1 MLRPFPDAPPRS
13 RAPRALAPA
22 VLALTLAA
30 AASTA
35 VAQARPTAQPAAVG
49 TAVSRAAAARD
60 LAARQFAG
68 PTMGA
73 VDTAAYAG
81 LRWRELGPARGGR
94 SVAVAGSVARPNE
107 YWMGTTGGGVFKST
121 NGGRDWAPVT
131 DRFFGGTIGAIAVD
145 ERNPDVVYVGTG
157 ETPIRG
163 NVSHGEGVWKT
174 TNGGRTWTHLGL
186 TETRHIARVRIDP
199 RNSDRIYVAAL
210 GNVFTAGPE
219 RGIYRSDDAGRTWR
233 KILFRDDS
241 TGAID
246 LVMDPTNPDVMYASF
261 WQAGRTSWM
270 LSSGGRGSGIFKTT
284 DGGQNWTEISRA
296 RGLPQQGVMGKIGLA
311 LSPVKPSRVWA
322 LIEHD
327 SGGVYR
333 SDDAGQ
339 TWSYINRDRSL
350 RQRAWYYSRIFA
362 DPKDTNAVYALNVS
376 FYRSTDGG
384 RTFRGISTPH
394 SDNHD
399 LWIAANDPQRMI
411 EGNDGGANVSTDG
424 GRTWTE
430 QDYATAQFYHVTT
443 SNEFPYHI
451 CGAQQDNST
460 LCGPSRSP
468 GGITI
473 DDWFDAGGGESGY
486 IAVNPSN
493 PDIVYAGSY
502 GGLLTRLDRETGI
515 ERNVSPWPL
524 NPMGQSSEDI
534 QYRFQWTFPIV
545 FSRHDAN
552 VLYAGGSQLF
562 RTTTE
567 GQSWEVVSPPLARND
582 PKTMGPSGGPITRDQ
597 TGVETYGTIFAFDE
611 SPLTRGLLWAGS
623 DDGLIHVSRDN
634 ARTWQNVTP
643 PAAMLPEFARIS
655 IIEPSPWDAGTA
667 YVAANRFGM
676 GDMRPYLLKT
686 TDYGRTWTRI
696 DTGITGDGHFTRVI
710 RADPVRRGLLYAGTE
725 RGTWVSFDDGA
736 HWQQLQLNLPPVPVH
751 DLAIKEGDL
760 VAATHGR
767 SFWVLDDLSAL
778 RQVTPA
784 VTSAAAHLYKPRDAY
799 RVSFGGGFGGGGGG
813 GGGTVGANPPTG
825 PVVYYHLDRPGQTV
839 TLDFLDARGQVIRS
853 FTSALDSAA
862 AADSVRR
869 EAQRVAARDSLVQLG
884 GLSPDSAA
892 RVIAARN
899 VGGGGPGMGGGGGG
913 FGLGG
918 GSTRVPNRQGLN
930 QYVWNMR
937 YPDASTFRGI
947 IMWAGNT
954 TGPIAPPG
962 TYSVRMR
969 VNGGEPQ
976 TQSFRL
982 LKDPRSP
989 ATQAELD
996 AQFAFLVEIRD
1007 ALSAANDAV
1016 RTIRNVKHQMNERGR
1031 ALRGADS
1038 ATFAT
1043 TAADFARRLS
1053 AIEEELYQVRN
1064 QSGQDP
1070 LNYPI
1075 KLNNKIA
1082 ALTGHVASAEGPP
1095 TAQSRQVFA
1104 QLKRD
1109 LDRHL
1114 AALKQLM
1121 DGTLPQVNAA
1131 LTRAGGQAIVPSTA
1145 ELGPPPANAGGG
1157 PGGDDVQ

>member
-1 MLRPFPDAPPRS
+1 MFRPSRRVRRSSPAWPR
-13 RAPRALAPA
+13 LAPSRVA
-22 VLALTLAA
+22 ALAA
-30 AASTA
+30 ALA
-35 VAQARPTAQPAAVG
+35 VAGPVAVAAPLAAQVAPAAPRPAAAPAAGARPA
-49 TAVSRAAAARD
+49 
-60 LAARQFAG
+60 AG
-68 PTMGA
+68 PMMRA

-94 SVAVAGSVARPNE
+94 SVAVAGSVARPRE

-121 NGGRDWAPVT
+121 NGGLDWAPMT
-131 DRFFGGTIGAIAVD
+131 DRYFGGTIGAIAVD

-186 TETRHIARVRIDP
+186 TETRQIARVRIDP

-210 GNVFTAGPE
+210 GNVFTSGPE

-246 LVMDPTNPDVMYASF
+246 LVVDPSNPDVMYASF
-261 WQAGRTSWM
+261 WQAGRTAWM
-270 LSSGGRGSGIFKTT
+270 LSSGGKGSGIFKTT
-284 DGGQNWTEISRA
+284 NGGDSWTEISRA
-296 RGLPQQGVMGKIGLA
+296 QGLPQGLLGKIGLA
-311 LSPVKPSRVWA
+311 VSPAKPQRVWA
-322 LIEHD
+322 LIEAD

-333 SDDAGQ
+333 SDDGGS
-339 TWSYINRDRSL
+339 TWSYVNRDRSL
-350 RQRAWYYSRIFA
+350 RQRAWYYTRIFA
-362 DPKDTNAVYALNVS
+362 DPKDSNTVYGLNVS

-411 EGNDGGANVSTDG
+411 ESNDGGANVSTDG

-430 QDYATAQFYHVTT
+430 QDYPTAQFYHVTT
-443 SNEFPYHI
+443 SNEFPYHV

-468 GGITI
+468 GGVNIE
-473 DDWFDAGGGESGY
+473 DWYDAGGGESGY
-486 IAVNPSN
+486 IAVNPRN
-493 PDIVYAGSY
+493 PDIIYAGSY

-534 QYRFQWTFPIV
+534 RYRFQWTYPIV

-567 GQSWEVVSPPLARND
+567 GQSWEIVSPPLARND

-597 TGVETYGTIFAFDE
+597 TGVETYGVIFAFDE
-611 SPLTRGLLWAGS
+611 SPITRGLLWAGS

-643 PAAMLPEFARIS
+643 PAALLPEFARIS
-655 IIEPSPWDAGTA
+655 IIEPSPYDAGTA
-667 YVAANRFGM
+667 YVAANRYQM

-686 TDYGRTWTRI
+686 TDYGRSWTRI
-696 DTGITGDGHFTRVI
+696 DNGITGDGHFTRVV

-725 RGTWVSFDDGA
+725 RGMWVSFDDGA
-736 HWQQLQLNLPPVPVH
+736 NWQRLQLNLPPVPVH
-751 DLAIKEGDL
+751 DLAVKEGDL
-760 VAATHGR
+760 IAATHGR
-767 SFWVLDDLSAL
+767 SFWVIDDLSAL
-778 RQVTPA
+778 RQLSPA
-784 VTSAAAHLYKPRDAY
+784 VAAADAHLYKPRDAH
-799 RVSFGGGFGGGGGG
+799 RVQFGGGFGGGGGG
-813 GGGTVGANPPTG
+813 GGGSTVGQNPPAG
-825 PVVYYHLDRPGQTV
+825 PVVYYWLKQPNQTV
-839 TLDFLDARGQVIRS
+839 TLDFLDASGKVIRS

-869 EAQRVAARDSLVQLG
+869 EAQRVAARDSLVTLG

-892 RVIAARN
+892 RVIAAR
-899 VGGGGPGMGGGGGG
+899 GAAGPGMGAGGGGG
-913 FGLGG
+913 FGGGG
-918 GSTRVPNRQGLN
+918 GSPRAANRQGLN
-930 QYVWNMR
+930 QFVWNMR

-954 TGPIAPPG
+954 TGPMAPPG
-962 TYSVRMR
+962 TYSVRLR

-982 LKDPRSP
+982 LKDPRTS
-989 ATQAELD
+989 ATQADLM
-996 AQFAFLVEIRD
+996 AQFNFLVEIRD
-1007 ALSAANDAV
+1007 AVSAANDAV
-1016 RTIRNVKHQMNERGR
+1016 RTIRNVKYQLNERGR

-1038 ATFAT
+1038 AGFAR
-1043 TAADFARRLS
+1043 TAADFTAKLS
-1053 AIEEELYQVRN
+1053 AVEGELYQVRN

-1082 ALTGHVASAEGPP
+1082 ALSGHVASAEGAP

-1104 QLKRD
+1104 ELKRD

-1114 AALKQLM
+1114 ATLKQVM

-1131 LTRAGGQAIVPSTA
+1131 LTRAGQAAIVPSTA
-1145 ELGPPPANAGGG
+1145 ELGAPPAQVAGERGG
-1157 PGGDDVQ
+1157 EEEGEM